1 MVYVN
6 WVIRAANCAVWIYVY
21 LDLLKNI
28 PMSGQWCGP
37 VYISN
42 IYKTNCIYVTF
53 YFILWELN
61 SICTHWYVW
70 FGYIYI
76 ITLVMAIYIERY
88 YYILIQLPLSHNF
101 AQSLGSWRTAREIMA
116 NRLPVNNLVVW
127 LVGVGPSVCVHAE
140 AGLRGWGSSF
150 KPPPPCPL
158 LTHTRFNRSV

>member
-101 AQSLGSWRTAREIMA
+101 AQSLGSWRTARGIMA

-127 LVGVGPSVCVHAE
+127 LVGVGPSVCVCARRSWP
-140 AGLRGWGSSF
+140 AGLGQFIQAS
-150 KPPPPCPL
+150 PTMPT
-158 LTHTRFNRSV
+158 THTHSV